1 MQTARADKRSGAGLP
16 LKGASVPLSG
26 IDLSTIDASVRP
38 QDDLYQHVNGGW
50 LNSTVI
56 PDDRPLEG
64 TFTALRDASELAVK
78 EIIERAAARGAE
90 ATGIERK
97 IGDLYNSFMDESAV
111 EAKGLDP
118 LRARLAEVFATT
130 SAPALVALAG
140 RLFRADVSGLFY
152 IYPAPDAGNP
162 DRVLLYTGQG
172 GLGLPD
178 ESYYREEKFAP
189 MVQSYREHVQA
200 MLGLADVADA
210 EGAAARVVAL
220 ETSLASHHW
229 DNVTLRN
236 PQKTYNLKSAAEAAD
251 LFPLL
256 ADWFDAAGI
265 EPAKRA
271 ELVMSTPDFFSGA
284 ASLLATEPLGTWQEW
299 LAMRVVSAAAPYLS
313 SAFVDTDF
321 AFYGTTLSGTPRIK
335 DRWKRGVAVVEA
347 GLGEAVGQIYVAD
360 HFPEGNKAR
369 MQTLVANLIAAYRD
383 SITGL
388 DWMGEATKLEA
399 LKKLDTFR
407 AKIGYPDKW
416 IDYSAVQIDPTDLLG
431 NVERAHS
438 ADVDRHL
445 DEVGKPVDREKW
457 LMTPQTVNAY
467 YHPLLNEIVFP
478 AAILQP
484 PFFTADADDAVNYG
498 GIGAVIG
505 HEIGH
510 GFDDQGSQYDGNGLL
525 RNWWTEDDRT
535 AFEVL
540 TSKLVAQFDA
550 LSPSAAPGHN
560 VNGKL
565 TLGENI
571 GDLGGL
577 AIAYKAYLISLD
589 GQEPPVLDGLSGVQ
603 RFFAS
608 WAAGWRQVIRN
619 EEAIR
624 RLATDPHSPNEF
636 RTNAIAKNLDAFHD
650 AFGVTDQDGM
660 WMAPQERVSI
670 W

>member
-1 MQTARADKRSGAGLP
+1 M
-16 LKGASVPLSG
+16 PLSG
-26 IDLSTIDASVRP
+26 IDLSTIDAGVRP
-38 QDDLYQHVNGGW
+38 QDDLYQHVNGTW
-50 LNSTVI
+50 LKTTEI
-56 PDDRPLEG
+56 PDDRALEG
-64 TFTALRDASELAVK
+64 TFAALRDGSELAVK
-78 EIIERAAARGAE
+78 EIIADAAARGAE
-90 ATGIERK
+90 STGIGQK
-97 IGDLYNSFMDESAV
+97 IGDLYNSFMDEAAA

-118 LRARLAEVFATT
+118 IRHRLAEVSATT
-130 SAPALVALAG
+130 SVTELVALAG
-140 RLFRADVSGLFY
+140 RLFRADVGGLFY

-162 DRVLLYTGQG
+162 DRILLYTGQG

-189 MVQSYREHVQA
+189 VVQA
-200 MLGLADVADA
+200 YTHHVSTVFGLAGVADPL
-210 EGAAARVVAL
+210 GAAHRVVKL
-220 ETSLASHHW
+220 EKALASHHW
-229 DNVTLRN
+229 DKVTLRN
-236 PQKTYNLKSAAEAAD
+236 PQKTYNLKSADEAAA

-256 ADWFDAAGI
+256 PAWFDAAAI
-265 EPAKRA
+265 APEKRA
-271 ELVMSTPDFFSGA
+271 ELVVSTPDFFAGA
-284 ASLLATEPLGTWQEW
+284 ASLLDSEPLSVWQEW
-299 LAMRVVSAAAPYLS
+299 LALRVISAAAPYLS
-313 SAFVDTDF
+313 AALVEADF
-321 AFYGTTLSGTPRIK
+321 AFYGTTLSGTPRNK

-347 GLGEAVGQIYVAD
+347 ALGEAVGQIYVSR
-360 HFPEGNKAR
+360 HFPESHKAR
-369 MQTLVANLIAAYRD
+369 MELLVANLIEAYRE

-388 DWMGEATKLEA
+388 PWMGEETKREA
-399 LKKLDTFR
+399 LKKLDSFR

-416 IDYSAVQIDPTDLLG
+416 IDYSAVDIDPADLLG

-445 DEVGKPVDREKW
+445 DEVGKPVDRQKW

-510 GFDDQGSQYDGNGLL
+510 GFDDQGSQYDGSGLL
-525 RNWWTEDDRT
+525 RNWWSQEDRT
-535 AFEVL
+535 AFEAL
-540 TSKLVAQFDA
+540 TSKLVAQFNA
-550 LSPSAAPGHN
+550 LSPSAAPGHT
-560 VNGKL
+560 VNGNL

-577 AIAYKAYLISLD
+577 TIAYKAYLISLD
-589 GQEPPVLDGLSGVQ
+589 GQEPPVLDGLTGVQ

-608 WAAGWRQVIRN
+608 WAAGWRQVMRN

-636 RTNAIAKNLDAFHD
+636 RTNQIAKNLDAFHE
-650 AFGVTDQDGM
+650 AFDTSEQDGM
-660 WMAPQERVSI
+660 WMPMAGRVSI

>member
-1 MQTARADKRSGAGLP
+1 
-16 LKGASVPLSG
+16 VPLSG
-26 IDLSTIDASVRP
+26 IDLSTIDSTTRP
-38 QDDLYQHVNGGW
+38 QDDLYQHVNGAW
-50 LNSTVI
+50 LKSTEI

-64 TFTALRDASELAVK
+64 TFTALRDGSELAVRA
-78 EIIERAAARGAE
+78 IIEDAAARGAE

-97 IGDLYNSFMDESAV
+97 IGGLYTSFMDEAAV
-111 EAKGLDP
+111 EAKGLEP
-118 LRARLAEVFATT
+118 VRSRLAEVFATA
-130 SAPALVALAG
+130 SVKELVALAG
-140 RLFRADVSGLFY
+140 RLFRADVGGLFY

-162 DRVLLYTGQG
+162 DRILLYTGQG

-189 MVQSYREHVQA
+189 IVEAYRAHVKT
-200 MLGLADVADA
+200 MFGLAGIADP
-210 EGAAARVVAL
+210 EAAAGRVVEL

-229 DNVTLRN
+229 DNVTLRD
-236 PQKTYNLKSAAEAAD
+236 PQKTYNLKSAEEAAG
-251 LFPLL
+251 LFPLFG
-256 ADWFDAAGI
+256 DWFDAAGI
-265 EPAKRA
+265 AADKRA
-271 ELVMSTPDFFSGA
+271 ELVVSTPDFFAGA
-284 ASLLATEPLGTWQEW
+284 ASLLETVPLAGWQEW
-299 LAMRVVSAAAPYLS
+299 LAMRVLSAAAPYLS
-313 SAFVDTDF
+313 AEFVDANF
-321 AFYGTTLSGTPRIK
+321 AFYGTTLSGTPRNK

-347 GLGEAVGQIYVAD
+347 ALGEAVGQIYVAR
-360 HFPEGNKAR
+360 HFPESHKAR
-369 MQTLVANLIAAYRD
+369 MQSLVSNLIEAYRD

-388 DWMGEATKLEA
+388 GWMGEETKQEA
-399 LKKLDTFR
+399 LKKLDAFR

-416 IDYSAVQIDPTDLLG
+416 IDYSAVQIDPSDLLG

-510 GFDDQGSQYDGNGLL
+510 GFDDQGSQYDGSGLL

-535 AFEVL
+535 AFEAL
-540 TSKLVAQFDA
+540 TTKLVAQFDA
-550 LSPSAAPGHN
+550 LSPSAAPGHQ

-577 AIAYKAYLISLD
+577 TIAYKAYLISLA
-589 GQEPPVLDGLSGVQ
+589 GQEPPVLDGFTGVQ

-608 WAAGWRQVIRN
+608 WAAGWRQVMRT

-636 RTNAIAKNLDAFHD
+636 RTNQIAKNLEAFHEG
-650 AFGVTDQDGM
+650 FGVTDQDGM
-660 WMAPQERVSI
+660 WMPPAERVSI

>member
-1 MQTARADKRSGAGLP
+1 M
-16 LKGASVPLSG
+16 PLSG

-78 EIIERAAARGAE
+78 EIIERAAGRGAE

-97 IGDLYNSFMDESAV
+97 IGDLYNSFMDEAAV

-118 LRARLAEVFATT
+118 LRARLAEVFATA
-130 SAPALVALAG
+130 SVPALLALAG

-189 MVQSYREHVQA
+189 MVQSYREHVKA

-210 EGAAARVVAL
+210 EGAAGRVVAL

-236 PQKTYNLKSAAEAAD
+236 PQKTYNLKSAAEAAE

-265 EPAKRA
+265 EPEKRA

-347 GLGEAVGQIYVAD
+347 GLGEAVGQIYVAE

-407 AKIGYPDKW
+407 AKIGYPDEW
-416 IDYSAVQIDPTDLLG
+416 IDYSAVTIDPSDLLG
-431 NVERAHS
+431 NVERAHN

-445 DEVGKPVDREKW
+445 DEVGKPVDLNKW

-467 YHPLLNEIVFP
+467 YHPMLNEIVFP

-535 AFEVL
+535 AFEAL
-540 TSKLVAQFDA
+540 TSRLVAQFDA
-550 LSPSAAPGHN
+550 LSPTAAPGHN

-589 GQEPPVLDGLSGVQ
+589 GQEPPVLDGLTGVQ

-650 AFGVTDQDGM
+650 AFSVTDQDGM
-660 WMAPQERVSI
+660 WMAPRERVSI

>member
-1 MQTARADKRSGAGLP
+1 MQTLSRCQAGPASQLE
-16 LKGASVPLSG
+16 GASVPLSG
-26 IDLSTIDASVRP
+26 IDQSTIDDGVRP
-38 QDDLYQHVNGGW
+38 QDDLYRHFNGGW
-50 LNSTVI
+50 LKKTAI

-64 TFTALRDASELAVK
+64 TFTALRDGSELAVK
-78 EIIERAAARGAE
+78 EIILEAAGRGE
-90 ATGIERK
+90 AASGIERK
-97 IGDLYNSFMDESAV
+97 IGDLYNSFMDETAV
-111 EAKGLDP
+111 EAKGAEP
-118 LRARLAEVFATT
+118 IRGRLAEVFATG
-130 SAPALVALAG
+130 SVADLVRLAG

-162 DRVLLYTGQG
+162 DRILLYTGQG

-189 MVQSYREHVQA
+189 MVQAYREHVRT
-200 MLGLADVADA
+200 MFTLAGVADA
-210 EGAAARVVAL
+210 EAAAGRVVEL

-229 DNVTLRN
+229 DKVTLRN
-236 PQKTYNLKSAAEAAD
+236 PQKTYNLKSAEEVSQ

-256 ADWFDAAGI
+256 STWFDAAAI
-265 EPAKRA
+265 APEKRA
-271 ELVMSTPDFFSGA
+271 ELVVSTPDFFAGA
-284 ASLLATEPLGTWQEW
+284 AALLETVPLATWQEW
-299 LAMRVVSAAAPYLS
+299 LALRVVSAAAPYLS
-313 SAFVDTDF
+313 AAFVDANF
-321 AFYGTTLSGTPRIK
+321 AFYGTTLSGTPRNR

-347 GLGEAVGQIYVAD
+347 ALGEAVGQIYVAR
-360 HFPEGNKAR
+360 HFPESHKEHMR
-369 MQTLVANLIAAYRD
+369 SLVGNLIEAYRE

-388 DWMGEATKLEA
+388 AWMGEETKLEA
-399 LKKLDTFR
+399 LKKLDSFR

-416 IDYSAVQIDPTDLLG
+416 IDYSAVVIDEADLLG

-510 GFDDQGSQYDGNGLL
+510 GFDDQGSQYDGSGLL
-525 RNWWTEDDRT
+525 RNWWTEADRT
-535 AFEVL
+535 SFEAL

-550 LSPSAAPGHN
+550 LSPAEAAGHH

-577 AIAYKAYLISLD
+577 TIAYKAYLISLG
-589 GQEPPVLDGLSGVQ
+589 GQQPPVLDGLTGAQ

-608 WAAGWRQVIRN
+608 WAASWRQVIRS

-636 RTNAIAKNLDAFHD
+636 RTNTIAKNLDAFHT
-650 AFGVTDQDGM
+650 AFGTGEQDGM
-660 WMAPQERVSI
+660 WLAPEERVSI

>member
-1 MQTARADKRSGAGLP
+1 MP
-16 LKGASVPLSG
+16 ISG
-26 IDLSTIDASVRP
+26 IALSNIDRSVRP
-38 QDDLYQHVNGGW
+38 QDDLYQHVNGAW
-50 LNSTVI
+50 LKDTTI

-64 TFTALRDASELAVK
+64 TFTALRDGSELAVK
-78 EIIERAAARGAE
+78 EIIEEAAAKGSE
-90 ATGIERK
+90 ASGIERK
-97 IGDLYNSFMDESAV
+97 IGDLYSSFMDEAAI

-118 LRARLAEVFATT
+118 IRGRLAEVFATA
-130 SAPALVALAG
+130 SISELLALAG

-189 MVQSYREHVQA
+189 VVQSYREYVGT
-200 MLGLADVADA
+200 MFGLAGVADP
-210 EGAAARVVAL
+210 ENAAARVVGL
-220 ETSLASHHW
+220 ETALASHHW
-229 DNVTLRN
+229 DNVTLRD
-236 PQKTYNLKSAAEAAD
+236 PQKTYNLKSADEARE

-256 ADWFDAAGI
+256 DTWFDAADI
-265 EPAKRA
+265 AADKRQ
-271 ELVMSTPDFFSGA
+271 EIVVSTPDFFAGA
-284 ASLLATEPLGTWQEW
+284 AALLASESLPVWQEW
-299 LAMRVVSAAAPYLS
+299 LALRVINSAAPYLS
-313 SAFVDTDF
+313 SAFVDTNF
-321 AFYGTTLSGTPRIK
+321 AFYGTTISGTPRNK

-347 GLGEAVGQIYVAD
+347 ALGEAVGQIYVAK
-360 HFPEGNKAR
+360 HFPDGHKAR
-369 MQTLVANLIAAYRD
+369 MQTLVGNLIEAYRD
-383 SITGL
+383 SISAL
-388 DWMGEATKLEA
+388 EWMGEDTKAEA
-399 LKKLDTFR
+399 LKKLGAFR
-407 AKIGYPDKW
+407 AKIGFPDEW
-416 IDYSAVQIDPTDLLG
+416 IDYSAVVIDPADLLG
-431 NVERAHS
+431 NVERAHN

-445 DEVGKPVDREKW
+445 DEVGKPVDHNKW

-467 YHPLLNEIVFP
+467 YHPMLNEVVFP

-484 PFFTADADDAVNYG
+484 PFFTAEADDAVNYG

-510 GFDDQGSQYDGNGLL
+510 GFDDQGSQFDGTGEL
-525 RNWWTEDDRT
+525 RNWWTEEDRK
-535 AFEVL
+535 AFEAL
-540 TSKLVAQFDA
+540 TGRLVDQFDT
-550 LSPSAAPGHN
+550 LSPYAAPGHN

-577 AIAYKAYLISLD
+577 TIAHKAYRLSLD
-589 GQEPPVLDGLSGVQ
+589 GQEPPVLDGLTGEQ

-608 WAAGWRQVIRN
+608 WAAGWRQVIRT

-636 RTNAIAKNLDAFHD
+636 RTNAIAKNLDSFHAAFD
-650 AFGVTDQDGM
+650 VTEEDGM
-660 WMAPQERVSI
+660 WMPPEERVSI

>member
-1 MQTARADKRSGAGLP
+1 MP
-16 LKGASVPLSG
+16 NSG
-26 IDLSTIDASVRP
+26 IALSNIDHGVRP
-38 QDDLYQHVNGGW
+38 QDDLYKHVNGAW
-50 LNSTVI
+50 LTSTTI

-64 TFTALRDASELAVK
+64 TFTALRDGAELAVK
-78 EIIERAAARGAE
+78 EIIEEAAGKGAD
-90 ATGIERK
+90 ASGIERK
-97 IGDLYNSFMDESAV
+97 IGDLYNSFMDEAAV
-111 EAKGLDP
+111 EAKGMDP
-118 LRARLAEVFATT
+118 IRGRLADVFATA
-130 SAPALVALAG
+130 SVGELLALAG

-162 DRVLLYTGQG
+162 ERVLLYTGQG

-189 MVQSYREHVQA
+189 LVQSYREYVGT
-200 MLGLADVADA
+200 MFGLAGVADP

-220 ETSLASHHW
+220 ETALASHHW
-229 DNVTLRN
+229 DNVTLRD
-236 PQKTYNLKSAAEAAD
+236 PQKTYNLKSAGEASE

-256 ADWFDAAGI
+256 DTWFEAADI
-265 EPAKRA
+265 VPEKRQ
-271 ELVMSTPDFFSGA
+271 EIVVSTPDFFAGA
-284 ASLLATEPLGTWQEW
+284 AALLVSESLPVWQEW
-299 LAMRVVSAAAPYLS
+299 LALRVINSAAPYLS
-313 SAFVDTDF
+313 AAFVDANF
-321 AFYGTTLSGTPRIK
+321 AFYGTKISGTPRNK

-347 GLGEAVGQIYVAD
+347 ALGEAVGQIYVAR
-360 HFPEGNKAR
+360 HFPEGHKAR
-369 MQTLVANLIAAYRD
+369 MQTLVGNLIEAYRE
-383 SITGL
+383 SITAL
-388 DWMGEATKLEA
+388 RWMGEDTKAEA
-399 LKKLDTFR
+399 LRKLGAFR
-407 AKIGYPDKW
+407 AKIGFPDEW
-416 IDYSAVQIDPTDLLG
+416 IDYSAVVIDPADLLG
-431 NVERAHS
+431 NVERAHN

-445 DEVGKPVDREKW
+445 DEVGKPVDHNKW

-467 YHPLLNEIVFP
+467 YHPMLNEIVFP

-510 GFDDQGSQYDGNGLL
+510 GFDDQGSQFDGTGEL
-525 RNWWTEDDRT
+525 RNWWTEDDRK
-535 AFEVL
+535 AFETL
-540 TSKLVAQFDA
+540 TSRLVAQFEV
-550 LSPSAAPGHN
+550 LSPYAAPGHN

-577 AIAYKAYLISLD
+577 TIAHKAYRLSLN
-589 GQEPPVLDGLSGVQ
+589 GEEPPVLDGLTGEQ

-608 WAAGWRQVIRN
+608 WAAGWRQVIRT

-636 RTNAIAKNLDAFHD
+636 RTNAIARNLDSFHAAF
-650 AFGVTDQDGM
+650 AVAEQDGM
-660 WMAPQERVSI
+660 WMAPAERVSI

>member
-1 MQTARADKRSGAGLP
+1 MP
-16 LKGASVPLSG
+16 ISG
-26 IDLSTIDASVRP
+26 IALSNIDRSVRP
-38 QDDLYQHVNGGW
+38 QDDLYQHVNGAW
-50 LNSTVI
+50 LKDTTI

-64 TFTALRDASELAVK
+64 TFTALRDGSELAVK
-78 EIIERAAARGAE
+78 EIIEEAAAKGSE
-90 ATGIERK
+90 ASGIERK
-97 IGDLYNSFMDESAV
+97 IGDLYSSFMDEAAI

-118 LRARLAEVFATT
+118 IRGRLAEVFATA
-130 SAPALVALAG
+130 SISELLALAG

-189 MVQSYREHVQA
+189 VVQSYRDYVGT
-200 MLGLADVADA
+200 MFGLAGVADP
-210 EGAAARVVAL
+210 ENAAARVVGL
-220 ETSLASHHW
+220 ETALASHHW
-229 DNVTLRN
+229 DNVTLRD
-236 PQKTYNLKSAAEAAD
+236 PQKTYNLKSADEARE

-256 ADWFDAAGI
+256 DTWFDAADI
-265 EPAKRA
+265 AADKRQ
-271 ELVMSTPDFFSGA
+271 EIVVSTPDFFAGA
-284 ASLLATEPLGTWQEW
+284 AALLASESLPVWQEW
-299 LAMRVVSAAAPYLS
+299 LALRVINSASPYLS
-313 SAFVDTDF
+313 SAFVDTNF
-321 AFYGTTLSGTPRIK
+321 AFYGTTISGTPRNK

-347 GLGEAVGQIYVAD
+347 ALGEAVGQIYVAK
-360 HFPEGNKAR
+360 HFPEGHKAR
-369 MQTLVANLIAAYRD
+369 MQTLVGNLIEAYRD
-383 SITGL
+383 SISAL
-388 DWMGEATKLEA
+388 EWMGEDTKAEA
-399 LKKLDTFR
+399 LKKLGAFR
-407 AKIGYPDKW
+407 AKIGFPDEW
-416 IDYSAVQIDPTDLLG
+416 IDYSAVVIDPADLLG
-431 NVERAHS
+431 NVERAHN

-445 DEVGKPVDREKW
+445 DEVGKPVDHNKW

-467 YHPLLNEIVFP
+467 YHPMLNEVVFP

-484 PFFTADADDAVNYG
+484 PFFTAEADDAVNYG

-510 GFDDQGSQYDGNGLL
+510 GFDDQGSQFDGTGEL
-525 RNWWTEDDRT
+525 RNWWTEEDRK
-535 AFEVL
+535 AFEAL
-540 TSKLVAQFDA
+540 TGRLVDQFDA
-550 LSPSAAPGHN
+550 LSPYAAPGHN

-577 AIAYKAYLISLD
+577 TIAHKAYRLSLD
-589 GQEPPVLDGLSGVQ
+589 GQEPPVLDGLTGEQ

-608 WAAGWRQVIRN
+608 WAAGWRQVIRT

-636 RTNAIAKNLDAFHD
+636 RTNAIAKNLDSFHA
-650 AFGVTDQDGM
+650 AFGVTEEDGM
-660 WMAPQERVSI
+660 WMPPEERVSI

>member
-1 MQTARADKRSGAGLP
+1 MP
-16 LKGASVPLSG
+16 ISG
-26 IDLSTIDASVRP
+26 IAQSNIDHSVRP
-38 QDDLYQHVNGGW
+38 QDDLYQHVNGAW
-50 LNSTVI
+50 LKDTTI

-64 TFTALRDASELAVK
+64 TFTALRDGSELAVR
-78 EIIERAAARGAE
+78 EIIEEAAAKGSE
-90 ATGIERK
+90 ASGIERK
-97 IGDLYNSFMDESAV
+97 IGDLYSSFMDEAAV

-118 LRARLAEVFATT
+118 IRGRLAEVFATA
-130 SAPALVALAG
+130 SISELLALAG

-189 MVQSYREHVQA
+189 VVESYREYVGT
-200 MLGLADVADA
+200 MFGLAGVADP
-210 EGAAARVVAL
+210 ENAAARVVAL

-229 DNVTLRN
+229 DKVTLRD
-236 PQKTYNLKSAAEAAD
+236 PQKTYNLKSADEAHQ

-256 ADWFDAAGI
+256 DTWFDAADI
-265 EPAKRA
+265 AADKRQ
-271 ELVMSTPDFFSGA
+271 EIVVSTPDFFAGA
-284 ASLLATEPLGTWQEW
+284 AALLASESLPVWQEW
-299 LAMRVVSAAAPYLS
+299 LALRVINSAAPYLS
-313 SAFVDTDF
+313 SAYVDTNF
-321 AFYGTTLSGTPRIK
+321 AFYGTTISGTPRNK

-347 GLGEAVGQIYVAD
+347 ALGEAVGQIYVAR
-360 HFPEGNKAR
+360 HFPGGHKAR
-369 MQTLVANLIAAYRD
+369 MQTLVGNLIEAYRQ
-383 SITGL
+383 SISGL
-388 DWMGEATKLEA
+388 EWMGEDTKAEA
-399 LKKLDTFR
+399 LRKLGAFR
-407 AKIGYPDKW
+407 AKIGFPDEW
-416 IDYSAVQIDPTDLLG
+416 IDYSAVVIDPADLLG
-431 NVERAHS
+431 NVERAHN

-445 DEVGKPVDREKW
+445 DEVGKPVDHNKW

-467 YHPLLNEIVFP
+467 YHPMLNEVVFP

-484 PFFTADADDAVNYG
+484 PFFTAEADDAVNYG

-510 GFDDQGSQYDGNGLL
+510 GFDDQGSQFDGTGEL
-525 RNWWTEDDRT
+525 RNWWTEDDRK
-535 AFEVL
+535 AFEAL
-540 TSKLVAQFDA
+540 TGRLVEQFDA
-550 LSPSAAPGHN
+550 LSPYAAPGHN

-577 AIAYKAYLISLD
+577 TIAHKAYRLSLD
-589 GQEPPVLDGLSGVQ
+589 GQEPEVLDGLTGEQ

-608 WAAGWRQVIRN
+608 WAAGWRQVIRT

-636 RTNAIAKNLDAFHD
+636 RTNAIAKNLDSFHT
-650 AFGVTDQDGM
+650 AFGVTEKDGM
-660 WMAPQERVSI
+660 WMPPAERVSI

>member
-1 MQTARADKRSGAGLP
+1 M
-16 LKGASVPLSG
+16 PLSG
-26 IDLSTIDASVRP
+26 IDLSNIDPAVRP
-38 QDDLYQHVNGGW
+38 QDDLYLHVNGTW
-50 LNSTVI
+50 LKNTPI

-64 TFTALRDASELAVK
+64 TFTALRDESELAVK
-78 EIIERAAARGAE
+78 EIIEDAARGAE

-97 IGDLYNSFMDESAV
+97 IGGLYSSFMDEAAV
-111 EAKGLDP
+111 EAKGIDP
-118 LRARLAEVFATT
+118 IRHRLAEVFATG
-130 SAPALVALAG
+130 SVAGLIALAG

-162 DRVLLYTGQG
+162 DRILLYTGQG

-178 ESYYREEKFAP
+178 ESYYRVEKFAP
-189 MVQSYREHVQA
+189 LVEAYRGHVQTMFGLA
-200 MLGLADVADA
+200 GLADPEA
-210 EGAAARVVAL
+210 AAARVVEL
-220 ETSLASHHW
+220 ETALASHHW
-229 DNVTLRN
+229 DKVTLRN
-236 PQKTYNLKSAAEAAD
+236 PQKTYNLKSADEAAQ

-265 EPAKRA
+265 EPDKRA
-271 ELVMSTPDFFSGA
+271 ELVVSTPDFFAGA
-284 ASLLATEPLGTWQEW
+284 ASLLDTVPLASWQEW
-299 LAMRVVSAAAPYLS
+299 LALRVISAAAPYLS
-313 SAFVDTDF
+313 SAFVDESF
-321 AFYGTTLSGTPRIK
+321 AFYGTTLSGTPRNK

-347 GLGEAVGQIYVAD
+347 ALGEAVGQIYVAR
-360 HFPEGNKAR
+360 HFPESHKAR
-369 MQTLVANLIAAYRD
+369 MQSLVENLIEAYRQ

-388 DWMGEATKLEA
+388 GWMGAETKQEA
-399 LKKLDTFR
+399 LRKLGSFR

-416 IDYSAVQIDPTDLLG
+416 IDYSAVVVDPSDLLG
-431 NVERAHS
+431 NVERAHN

-457 LMTPQTVNAY
+457 LMTPQTINAY

-478 AAILQP
+478 AAMLQP

-510 GFDDQGSQYDGNGLL
+510 GFDDQGSQYDGSGLL
-525 RNWWTEDDRT
+525 RNWWTEEDRAAFEALT
-535 AFEVL
+535 ARLVDQFEVL
-540 TSKLVAQFDA
+540 E
-550 LSPSAAPGHN
+550 PNAAPGHT
-560 VNGKL
+560 VNGRL

-577 AIAYKAYLISLD
+577 TIAYKAYLISLD
-589 GQEPPVLDGLSGVQ
+589 GQEPPVLDGLTGAQ

-608 WAAGWRQVIRN
+608 WAAGWRQVMRS

-636 RTNAIAKNLDAFHD
+636 RTNQIARNLDPFHE
-650 AFGVTDQDGM
+650 AFGVGETDGM
-660 WMAPQERVSI
+660 WMPPAERVRI

>member
-1 MQTARADKRSGAGLP
+1 M
-16 LKGASVPLSG
+16 PLSG
-26 IDLSTIDASVRP
+26 IDKSTIDDGVRP
-38 QDDLYQHVNGGW
+38 QDDLYRHFNGRW
-50 LNSTVI
+50 LKTTEI

-64 TFTALRDASELAVK
+64 TFTALRDGSELAVK
-78 EIIERAAARGAE
+78 EIILEAAGRGEA

-97 IGDLYNSFMDESAV
+97 IGDLYNSFMDEAAA
-111 EAKGLDP
+111 EAKGAEPIRD
-118 LRARLAEVFATT
+118 RLAEVSATG
-130 SAPALVALAG
+130 SVAELVQLAG

-162 DRVLLYTGQG
+162 DRILLYTGQG

-189 MVQSYREHVQA
+189 MVQAYREHVRT
-200 MLGLADVADA
+200 MFGLAGVADA
-210 EGAAARVVAL
+210 AAAADRVVEL

-229 DNVTLRN
+229 DKVTLRN
-236 PQKTYNLKSAAEAAD
+236 PQKTYNLKSAEQAAE

-256 ADWFDAAGI
+256 SAWFDAADI
-265 EPAKRA
+265 APEKRA
-271 ELVMSTPDFFSGA
+271 ELVVSTPDFFAGA
-284 ASLLATEPLGTWQEW
+284 AGLLETVPLAVWQEW
-299 LAMRVVSAAAPYLS
+299 LAMRVISAAAPYLS
-313 SAFVDTDF
+313 AAFVDANF
-321 AFYGTTLSGTPRIK
+321 AFYGTTLSGTPRNR

-347 GLGEAVGQIYVAD
+347 ALGEAVGQIYVAR
-360 HFPEGNKAR
+360 HFPESHKAHMR
-369 MQTLVANLIAAYRD
+369 ALVDNLIEAYRG

-388 DWMGEATKLEA
+388 DWMGEETKVEA
-399 LKKLDTFR
+399 LKKLDSFR
-407 AKIGYPDKW
+407 AKIGYPEKW
-416 IDYSAVQIDPTDLLG
+416 IDYSAVEIDPTDLLG

-510 GFDDQGSQYDGNGLL
+510 GFDDQGSQYDGSGML
-525 RNWWTEDDRT
+525 RNWWSEADRT
-535 AFEVL
+535 AFEAL

-550 LSPSAAPGHN
+550 LSPAEAEGHH
-560 VNGKL
+560 VNGRL

-577 AIAYKAYLISLD
+577 TIAYKAYLISL
-589 GQEPPVLDGLSGVQ
+589 GAQEAPVLDGLTGAQ

-608 WAAGWRQVIRN
+608 WAASWRQVIRS

-636 RTNAIAKNLDAFHD
+636 RTNNIAQNLDAFHE
-650 AFGVTDQDGM
+650 AFETSEQDGM
-660 WMAPQERVSI
+660 WLAPEERVSI

>member
-1 MQTARADKRSGAGLP
+1 MQTGNPQQAGAGLP

-26 IDLSTIDASVRP
+26 IALSNIDASVRP
-38 QDDLYQHVNGGW
+38 QDDLYQHVNGTW
-50 LNSTVI
+50 LKSTEI

-64 TFTALRDASELAVK
+64 TFTALRDGSELAVK
-78 EIIERAAARGAE
+78 EIIEDAAARGADS
-90 ATGIERK
+90 TGIEQK
-97 IGDLYNSFMDESAV
+97 VGDLYNSFLDEAAV

-118 LRARLAEVFATT
+118 IRHRLAEVFATE
-130 SAPALVALAG
+130 SAADLVALSG
-140 RLFRADVSGLFY
+140 RLFRADVGGLFY

-162 DRVLLYTGQG
+162 DRILLYTGQG

-189 MVQSYREHVQA
+189 MVQAYREHVQA
-200 MLGLADVADA
+200 VFGLAGVAGP
-210 EGAAARVVAL
+210 EEAAGRVVAL

-229 DNVTLRN
+229 DKVTLRD
-236 PQKTYNLKSAAEAAD
+236 PQKTYNLKTADEAAQ

-256 ADWFDAAGI
+256 STWFDAAGI
-265 EPAKRA
+265 APEKRA
-271 ELVMSTPDFFSGA
+271 DLVVSTPDFFAGA
-284 ASLLATEPLGTWQEW
+284 ASLLDSEPLSVWQEW
-299 LAMRVVSAAAPYLS
+299 LATRVISAAAPYLS
-313 SAFVDTDF
+313 SAFVDANF
-321 AFYGTTLSGTPRIK
+321 AFYGTTLSGTPRNK

-347 GLGEAVGQIYVAD
+347 ALGEAVGQIYVAR
-360 HFPEGNKAR
+360 HFPETHKAR
-369 MQTLVANLIAAYRD
+369 MESLVANLIDAYRE

-388 DWMGEATKLEA
+388 AWMGEDTKHEA
-399 LKKLDTFR
+399 LKKLDSFR
-407 AKIGYPDKW
+407 AKIGFPDKW
-416 IDYSAVQIDPTDLLG
+416 IDYSAVEIDPSDLLG

-510 GFDDQGSQYDGNGLL
+510 GFDDQGSQYDGSGLL

-535 AFEVL
+535 AFEAL

-550 LSPSAAPGHN
+550 LSPTAAPGHS
-560 VNGKL
+560 VNGQL

-589 GQEPPVLDGLSGVQ
+589 GQEPRVLDGLTGVQ

-608 WAAGWRQVIRN
+608 WAAGWRQVMRS
-619 EEAIR
+619 EEAVR

-636 RTNAIAKNLDAFHD
+636 RTNQIASNLDAFHE
-650 AFGVTDQDGM
+650 AFGTTEQDGM
-660 WMAPQERVSI
+660 WMPAAERVSI

>member
-1 MQTARADKRSGAGLP
+1 
-16 LKGASVPLSG
+16 VPLSG
-26 IDLSTIDASVRP
+26 IDLTTIDASVRP

-78 EIIERAAARGAE
+78 EIIEQAAARGAE

-97 IGDLYNSFMDESAV
+97 IGDLYNSFMDEAAV

-118 LRARLAEVFATT
+118 LRPRLAEVFATT
-130 SAPALVALAG
+130 SVAGLVALAG
-140 RLFRADVSGLFY
+140 RLFRADVAGLFY

-162 DRVLLYTGQG
+162 DRILLYTGQG

-189 MVQSYREHVQA
+189 MVQAYRGHVAA
-200 MLGLADVADA
+200 MLGLADVADPEA
-210 EGAAARVVAL
+210 AAARVVEL
-220 ETSLASHHW
+220 ETALASHHW

-236 PQKTYNLKSAAEAAD
+236 PQKTYNLKSADEAAE

-265 EPAKRA
+265 VPEKRA

-284 ASLLATEPLGTWQEW
+284 ASLLDTEPLAAWQEW

-313 SAFVDTDF
+313 SPFVDANF

-347 GLGEAVGQIYVAD
+347 ALGEAVGQIYVAR

-369 MQTLVANLIAAYRD
+369 MQTLVTNLIAAYRD

-399 LKKLDTFR
+399 LKKLDSFR
-407 AKIGYPDKW
+407 AKIGFPDKW
-416 IDYSAVQIDPTDLLG
+416 IDYSAVEIDPADLLG

-498 GIGAVIG
+498 GIGAIIG

-510 GFDDQGSQYDGNGLL
+510 GFDDQGSQYDGSGLL
-525 RNWWTEDDRT
+525 RNWWTQDDRT
-535 AFEVL
+535 AFEAL

-550 LSPSAAPGHN
+550 LSPTAAPGHN

-577 AIAYKAYLISLD
+577 TIAYKAYLISLA
-589 GQEPPVLDGLSGVQ
+589 GQEPPVLDGMTGVQ

-650 AFGVTDQDGM
+650 AFGVTEQDGM
-660 WMAPQERVSI
+660 WMPPQERVSI

>member
-1 MQTARADKRSGAGLP
+1 MP
-16 LKGASVPLSG
+16 NSG
-26 IDLSTIDASVRP
+26 IALSNIDHGVRP
-38 QDDLYQHVNGGW
+38 QDDLYKHVNGAW
-50 LNSTVI
+50 LTSTTI

-64 TFTALRDASELAVK
+64 TFTALRDGAELAVR
-78 EIIERAAARGAE
+78 EIIEEAAGKGAD
-90 ATGIERK
+90 ASGIERK
-97 IGDLYNSFMDESAV
+97 IGDLYNSFMDEAAV
-111 EAKGLDP
+111 EAKGMDP
-118 LRARLAEVFATT
+118 IRGRLADVFATA
-130 SAPALVALAG
+130 SVGGLLALAG

-162 DRVLLYTGQG
+162 ERVLLYTGQG

-189 MVQSYREHVQA
+189 LVQSYREYVGT
-200 MLGLADVADA
+200 MFGLAGVADP

-220 ETSLASHHW
+220 ETALASHHW
-229 DNVTLRN
+229 DNVTLRD
-236 PQKTYNLKSAAEAAD
+236 PQKTYNLKSADEASE

-256 ADWFDAAGI
+256 DTWFEAADI
-265 EPAKRA
+265 VPEKRQ
-271 ELVMSTPDFFSGA
+271 EIVVSTPDFFAGA
-284 ASLLATEPLGTWQEW
+284 AALLVSESLPVWQEW
-299 LAMRVVSAAAPYLS
+299 LALRVINSAAPYLS
-313 SAFVDTDF
+313 AAFVDANF
-321 AFYGTTLSGTPRIK
+321 AFYGTKISGTPRNK

-347 GLGEAVGQIYVAD
+347 ALGEAVGQIYVAR
-360 HFPEGNKAR
+360 HFPEGHKAR
-369 MQTLVANLIAAYRD
+369 MQTLVGNLIEAYRE
-383 SITGL
+383 SITDL
-388 DWMGEATKLEA
+388 RWMGEDTKAEA
-399 LKKLDTFR
+399 LRKLGAFR
-407 AKIGYPDKW
+407 AKIGFPDEW
-416 IDYSAVQIDPTDLLG
+416 IDYSAVVIDPADLLG
-431 NVERAHS
+431 NVERAHN

-445 DEVGKPVDREKW
+445 DEVGKPVDHNKW

-467 YHPLLNEIVFP
+467 YHPMLNEIVFP

-510 GFDDQGSQYDGNGLL
+510 GFDDQGSQFDGTGEL
-525 RNWWTEDDRT
+525 RNWWTEDDRK
-535 AFEVL
+535 AFEAL
-540 TSKLVAQFDA
+540 TSRLVAQFEV
-550 LSPSAAPGHN
+550 LSPYAAPGHN

-577 AIAYKAYLISLD
+577 TIAHKAYRLSLN
-589 GQEPPVLDGLSGVQ
+589 GEEPPVLDGLTGEQ

-608 WAAGWRQVIRN
+608 WAAGWRQVIRT

-636 RTNAIAKNLDAFHD
+636 RTNAIARNLDSFHA
-650 AFGVTDQDGM
+650 AFGVAEQDGM
-660 WMAPQERVSI
+660 WMAPEERVSI

>member
-1 MQTARADKRSGAGLP
+1 
-16 LKGASVPLSG
+16 VPLSG
-26 IDLSTIDASVRP
+26 IDLSTIDAGVRP
-38 QDDLYQHVNGGW
+38 QDDLYQYVNGRW
-50 LNSTVI
+50 LTSTVI

-78 EIIERAAARGAE
+78 EIIEQAAARGAE

-97 IGDLYNSFMDESAV
+97 IGDLYNSFMDEAAA

-130 SAPALVALAG
+130 SVPELVALAG
-140 RLFRADVSGLFY
+140 RLFRADVGGLFY

-162 DRVLLYTGQG
+162 DRILLYTGQG

-178 ESYYREEKFAP
+178 ESYYREEKFAA
-189 MVQSYREHVQA
+189 MVQAYREHVQA
-200 MLGLADVADA
+200 MLALADVADPG
-210 EGAAARVVAL
+210 GAAGRVVAL
-220 ETSLASHHW
+220 ESALASHHW

-236 PQKTYNLKSAAEAAD
+236 PQKTYNLKSAAEAAE

-265 EPAKRA
+265 APEKRT

-284 ASLLATEPLGTWQEW
+284 ASLLDSEPLATWQEW

-313 SAFVDTDF
+313 SAFVDANF

-347 GLGEAVGQIYVAD
+347 ALGEAVGQIYVAR

-369 MQTLVANLIAAYRD
+369 MQGLVANLIEAYRE

-388 DWMGEATKLEA
+388 EWMGEETKLEA
-399 LKKLDTFR
+399 LKKLDSFR

-416 IDYSAVQIDPTDLLG
+416 IDYSAVEVDPGDLLG

-510 GFDDQGSQYDGNGLL
+510 GFDDQGSQYDGSGLL
-525 RNWWTEDDRT
+525 RNWWTQDDRT
-535 AFEVL
+535 AFEAL

-550 LSPSAAPGHN
+550 LSPTAAPGHN

-577 AIAYKAYLISLD
+577 TIAYKAYLISLD
-589 GQEPPVLDGLSGVQ
+589 GQEPPVLDGMTGFQ

-608 WAAGWRQVIRN
+608 WAAGWRQVIRT

-636 RTNAIAKNLDAFHD
+636 RTNAIAKNLDAFHE
-650 AFGVTDQDGM
+650 AFGVTEQDGM
-660 WMAPQERVSI
+660 WMPPQERVSI

>member
-1 MQTARADKRSGAGLP
+1 MP
-16 LKGASVPLSG
+16 NSG
-26 IDLSTIDASVRP
+26 IALSNIDHGVRP
-38 QDDLYQHVNGGW
+38 QDDLYKHVNGAW
-50 LNSTVI
+50 LTSTTI

-64 TFTALRDASELAVK
+64 TFTALRDGAELAVR
-78 EIIERAAARGAE
+78 EIIEEAAGKGAD
-90 ATGIERK
+90 ASGIERK
-97 IGDLYNSFMDESAV
+97 IGDLYNSFMDEAAV
-111 EAKGLDP
+111 EAKGMDP
-118 LRARLAEVFATT
+118 IRGRLADVFATA
-130 SAPALVALAG
+130 SIGELLALAG

-162 DRVLLYTGQG
+162 ERVLLYTGQG

-189 MVQSYREHVQA
+189 LVQSYREYVGT
-200 MLGLADVADA
+200 MFGLAGVADP

-220 ETSLASHHW
+220 ETALASHHW
-229 DNVTLRN
+229 DNVTLRD
-236 PQKTYNLKSAAEAAD
+236 PQKTYNLKSADEASE

-256 ADWFDAAGI
+256 DTWFEAADI
-265 EPAKRA
+265 VPEKRQ
-271 ELVMSTPDFFSGA
+271 EIVVSTPDFFAGA
-284 ASLLATEPLGTWQEW
+284 AALLVSESLPVWQEW
-299 LAMRVVSAAAPYLS
+299 LALRVINSAAPYLS
-313 SAFVDTDF
+313 AAFVDANF
-321 AFYGTTLSGTPRIK
+321 AFYGTKISGTPRNK

-347 GLGEAVGQIYVAD
+347 ALGEAVGQIYVAR
-360 HFPEGNKAR
+360 HFPEGHKAR
-369 MQTLVANLIAAYRD
+369 MQTLVGNLIEAYRE
-383 SITGL
+383 SITDL
-388 DWMGEATKLEA
+388 RWMGEDTKAEA
-399 LKKLDTFR
+399 LRKLGAFR
-407 AKIGYPDKW
+407 AKIGFPDEW
-416 IDYSAVQIDPTDLLG
+416 IDYSAVVIDPADLLG
-431 NVERAHS
+431 NVERAHN

-445 DEVGKPVDREKW
+445 DEVGKPVDHNKW

-467 YHPLLNEIVFP
+467 YHPMLNEIVFP

-510 GFDDQGSQYDGNGLL
+510 GFDDQGSQFDGTGEL
-525 RNWWTEDDRT
+525 RNWWTEDDRK
-535 AFEVL
+535 AFEAL
-540 TSKLVAQFDA
+540 TSRLVAQFEV
-550 LSPSAAPGHN
+550 LSPYAAPGHN

-577 AIAYKAYLISLD
+577 TIAHKAYRLSLN
-589 GQEPPVLDGLSGVQ
+589 GEEPPVLDGLTGEQ

-608 WAAGWRQVIRN
+608 WAAGWRQVIRT

-636 RTNAIAKNLDAFHD
+636 RTNAIARNLDSFHA
-650 AFGVTDQDGM
+650 AFGVAEQDGM
-660 WMAPQERVSI
+660 WMAPEERVSI

>member
-1 MQTARADKRSGAGLP
+1 M
-16 LKGASVPLSG
+16 PLSG
-26 IDLSTIDASVRP
+26 IDQSTIDDGVRP
-38 QDDLYQHVNGGW
+38 QDDLYRHFNGRW
-50 LNSTVI
+50 LKGTAI

-64 TFTALRDASELAVK
+64 TFTALRDGSELAVK
-78 EIIERAAARGAE
+78 EIILEAAGRGSA
-90 ATGIERK
+90 ASGIERK
-97 IGDLYNSFMDESAV
+97 IGDLYNSFMDEATA
-111 EAKGLDP
+111 EAKGAEP
-118 LRARLAEVFATT
+118 IRERLAEVFATG
-130 SAPALVALAG
+130 SVAELIGLAG

-162 DRVLLYTGQG
+162 DRILLYTGQG

-189 MVQSYREHVQA
+189 MVEAYRGHVRT
-200 MLGLADVADA
+200 LFGLAGVADSD
-210 EGAAARVVAL
+210 AAADRVVDL

-229 DNVTLRN
+229 DKVTLRN
-236 PQKTYNLKSAAEAAD
+236 PQKTYNLKSAEQAAD

-256 ADWFDAAGI
+256 SAWFDAADI
-265 EPAKRA
+265 APEKRT
-271 ELVMSTPDFFSGA
+271 ELVVSTPDFFAGA
-284 ASLLATEPLGTWQEW
+284 AGLLETVPLAVWQEW
-299 LAMRVVSAAAPYLS
+299 LALRVISAAAPYLS
-313 SAFVDTDF
+313 AAFVDANF
-321 AFYGTTLSGTPRIK
+321 AFYGTTLSGTPRNR

-347 GLGEAVGQIYVAD
+347 ALGEAVGQIYVAR
-360 HFPEGNKAR
+360 HFPESHKAHMR
-369 MQTLVANLIAAYRD
+369 SLVGNLIEAYRG
-383 SITGL
+383 SITEL
-388 DWMGEATKLEA
+388 AWMGEETKLEA
-399 LKKLDTFR
+399 LKKLDSFR
-407 AKIGYPDKW
+407 AKIGYPEKW
-416 IDYSAVQIDPTDLLG
+416 IDYSAVEIDPADLLG

-510 GFDDQGSQYDGNGLL
+510 GFDDQGSQYDGSGML
-525 RNWWTEDDRT
+525 RNWWTEADRT
-535 AFEVL
+535 AFEAL

-550 LSPSAAPGHN
+550 LSPAEAPGHH

-577 AIAYKAYLISLD
+577 TIAYKAYLISLG
-589 GQEPPVLDGLSGVQ
+589 GQEPPVLDGLTGAQ

-608 WAAGWRQVIRN
+608 WAASWRQVIRN
-619 EEAIR
+619 EEAVR

-636 RTNAIAKNLDAFHD
+636 RTNEIAKNLDAFHT
-650 AFGVTDQDGM
+650 AFGTTAADGM
-660 WMAPQERVSI
+660 WLAPEERVSI